1 MAITAPYSLELRRND
16 DAGDA
21 VAGIIANPSAGYLKI
36 FLGDDVDP
44 GKVQSIVGT
53 LTCCFNV
60 LLEEH
65 YRKFFG
71 AATCAAYAPLG
82 GTAMDVTVNK
92 SGITGIGDGDVAITV
107 SGNFLAQKHQGGTHF
122 LEETFEQLLEVL
134 LENTKDN

>member
-1 MAITAPYSLELRRND
+1 MAITAPYSLELGRND

-21 VAGIIANPSAGYLKI
+21 VADAIPNPTAGKLKI
-36 FLGDDVDP
+36 FLGDNVDP

-65 YRKFFG
+65 YRHYSG

-82 GTAMDVTVNK
+82 GTAMDVAVNK
-92 SGITGIGDGDVAITV
+92 TGITGIGDGDVAITV
-107 SGNFLAQKHQGGTHF
+107 AGDFLAQKRQGGTHF

>member
-1 MAITAPYSLELRRND
+1 MAITAPYSLELGRND

-21 VAGIIANPSAGYLKI
+21 VAGIIPNPTAGKLKI
-36 FLGDDVDP
+36 FLGDNVDP

-65 YRKFFG
+65 YRHYSG

-92 SGITGIGDGDVAITV
+92 TGITGIGDGDVAITV
-107 SGNFLAQKHQGGTHF
+107 AGDFLSQKRQGGTHF
-122 LEETFEQLLEVL
+122 LKETFEQLLEVL
-134 LENTKDN
+134 LEKTKDN